1 VTDAGYRLADGG
13 FVPAVDDDAS
23 AKGRKQFGDREPDAS
38 GTADDDRAAARQFGG
53 QLSSWPNSMAS
64 MFQ

>member
-1 VTDAGYRLADGG
+1 MSNAGYRFTDGRI
-13 FVPAVDDDAS
+13 VPTVDDDPR
-23 AKGRKQFGDREPDAS
+23 AKGCEQFGDREPDAT
-38 GTADDDRAAARQFGG
+38 GTADDDRTAARQFAA